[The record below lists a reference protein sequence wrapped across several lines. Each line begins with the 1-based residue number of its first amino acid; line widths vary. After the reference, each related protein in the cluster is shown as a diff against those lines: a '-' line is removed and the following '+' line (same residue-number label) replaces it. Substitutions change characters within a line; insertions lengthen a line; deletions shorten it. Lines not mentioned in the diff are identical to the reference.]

1 MSDHKK
7 SGFRYSF
14 RSLLLRVRAQACWI
28 LRAAASSCAFDPE
41 SAGSVVG
48 DENSTMGDS
57 FMERGVWF
65 ALKERREPEFIH
77 DQVGANAT
85 APREIIVVVAKPQD
99 GVLTN

>member
-14 RSLLLRVRAQACWI
+14 RSLVLRFLAQACCI
-28 LRAAASSCAFDPE
+28 FRAAAFSCATDPA
-41 SAGSVVG
+41 SPGSVVG

-65 ALKERREPEFIH
+65 ALKERRELEPA
-77 DQVGANAT
+77 QVGATAT
-85 APREIIVVVAKPQD
+85 APGEIIEVVAKPQD